1 MDEGGSIPEKLLMY
15 NKQTSNFI
23 SWKYLTVCIVGG
35 EPEDMAHFIIK
46 FANIKANVV
55 QQDRY
60 LFDDQSASKTLWT
73 LFCAFEDAVCWAYW

>member
-1 MDEGGSIPEKLLMY
+1 M
-15 NKQTSNFI
+15 
-23 SWKYLTVCIVGG
+23 CIVGG

-60 LFDDQSASKTLWT
+60 LFDDQSASKTL
-73 LFCAFEDAVCWAYW
+73 